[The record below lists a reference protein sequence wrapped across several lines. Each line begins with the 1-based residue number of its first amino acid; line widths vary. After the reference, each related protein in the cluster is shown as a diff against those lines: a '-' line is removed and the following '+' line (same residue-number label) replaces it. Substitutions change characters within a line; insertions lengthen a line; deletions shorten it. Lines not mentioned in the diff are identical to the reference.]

1 MPETRDAYGGE
12 YLFESLRSSGYDPV
26 YALAEIIDNS
36 IEAKAKNVEVIC
48 MEEDNYG
55 QRTTKKLDSIAIV
68 DDGYGMSED
77 ELWDSLRMGE
87 GTRRQTGTLGKFGM
101 GLHNASISQC
111 KKVEVYSWRSG
122 GRVMYTFLGPESVK
136 GGKVS
141 ITKPTKATIPNH
153 ITTKSNILQSK
164 SGTLVVWSGLDRIPI
179 KKGKT
184 LIGNSELVIGR
195 IYRKQ
200 IIREDVKIRMAS
212 FYKGEIYE
220 KYIKPNDPL
229 YQMVPSST
237 PSPFDNKKMFQHDGD
252 RWIENVKMAGHNVQV
267 SYAYVTKEGR
277 DYDERGLK
285 AGSQLHGK
293 HADSNLGISIVRE
306 DRELYLDTNL
316 CQTYDPMERWWGVEV
331 SFTKELD
338 DVFNVTNSKQV
349 AVNFSTMTKR
359 LGSKLRIEEEPDE
372 STKEERDLY
381 NLVSGINSRIRQMRQ
396 AIKKMK
402 PRQTTKSRRK
412 EPIVPWPNDPDT
424 QTGGQSGM
432 TAAEK
437 ERAIAEALS
446 KFNPEGASERAKEIL
461 RKKLNVT
468 LERSHMGDDV
478 HEFFTVEF
486 LGGVAII
493 TLNVDHP
500 LYQRLLKYTD
510 DPDSITDAPNEQLDK
525 IKASLN
531 SIIYSWA
538 RLENAT
544 QVAKER
550 ANLRTTRN
558 LWGRQ
563 LYEFFNELY
572 E

>member
-68 DDGYGMSED
+68 DNGYGMSED
-77 ELWDSLRMGE
+77 KLWDSLRIGK

-101 GLHNASISQC
+101 GLPNASMSQC
-111 KKVEVYSWRSG
+111 KKAEVYSWRSG

-153 ITTKSNILQSK
+153 IMKKSNILQSK
-164 SGTLVVWSGLDRIPI
+164 SGTLVVWSDLDRIPI

-220 KYIKPNDPL
+220 KYIEPNDPL

-237 PSPFDNKKMFQHDGD
+237 PSPFDNKKMFQRDGD
-252 RWIENVKMAGHNVQV
+252 KWIENVKIAGHNVQV

-372 STKEERDLY
+372 STEEEHDLY

-412 EPIVPWPNDPDT
+412 EPIVPWPNDTGT